1 MDHQS
6 VVGLLKEAGTSVC
19 LVVSREVIPVTD
31 NEVQRLSLSLS
42 LSLCLSVSLAV
53 SAIYCVEYLSC
64 VQQLLNLSDCLRTS
78 APLFLFM

>member
-42 LSLCLSVSLAV
+42 LSLSVRLA
-53 SAIYCVEYLSC
+53 SC
-64 VQQLLNLSDCLRTS
+64 VGDLLCRIFVLCTAAAESK
-78 APLFLFM
+78 